1 MANLLRPDVYLQ
13 EQTLPQQPNVSSS
26 SAVAAFIGTAPK
38 GLTSTPTL
46 LNSWQDYIVAFGGFP
61 TTDFN
66 NGDLAYAVYQYFA
79 NGGRQAY
86 VLRVT
91 ATATPA
97 VTATRS
103 LVDRAATPQSTL
115 KIDAISPGLWGN
127 NLYIG
132 IVDRDATNGR
142 FDLLVYNGGNTAGFV
157 VEKFIDLSMVTSDPR
172 YVVNIINSPVVGSV
186 NIRATDL
193 NSASTPPNDTPA
205 LSSPNPF
212 QLATGV
218 DGSAPTAG
226 DITTAISTLNSV
238 PGPVLLNI
246 PGNAT
251 TSVINAAIVYAEGRG
266 DVFVIADSA
275 KPTDATAGGVA
286 AVVTYAGTL
295 TVSSY
300 AAVYYPWMLMV
311 DPNAV
316 GAGAMRATAPGGAV
330 AGVYARTD
338 QVRGV
343 AKAPAGTQ
351 TGTIS
356 GALALAKDLATAATL
371 TNTDYDTL
379 NTANVNA
386 IKSVPG
392 VGIVVWGARTLWKS
406 GVTRFISP
414 RRTLIYLKQAL
425 KQATQFAV
433 FENNDAN
440 LWSSLSAVCLRIVT
454 NLWQQGGL
462 AGASADKAF
471 YVLCDATINT
481 PTVVASGEVKVQVGV
496 ALQVPAEFVTILLTQ
511 FDGGSSITDNANPG
525 A

>member
-1 MANLLRPDVYLQ
+1 MPNLLRPDVYIQ

-26 SAVAAFIGTAPK
+26 SAVAAFVGTAPK
-38 GLTSTPTL
+38 GLASAPTL
-46 LNSWQDYIVAFGGFP
+46 LNSWQDYLLAFGGFP
-61 TTDFN
+61 VTDPN

-91 ATATPA
+91 ASGVPA

-103 LVDRAATPQSTL
+103 LVDRAATPQPTL
-115 KIDAISPGLWGN
+115 KVDAVSPGLWGN
-127 NLYIG
+127 NVWIG
-132 IVDRDATNGR
+132 ILDRDAPNGR
-142 FDLLVYNGGNTAGFV
+142 FDLLVYIGGSTAGFV
-157 VEKFIDLSMVTSDPR
+157 AEKFIDVSMINSDVR
-172 YVVNIINSPVVGSV
+172 YVVNVVNSPTAGSAY
-186 NIRATDL
+186 IRVSDL
-193 NSASTPPNDTPA
+193 NSATTAPNDTPA
-205 LSSPNPF
+205 LANPTPLA
-212 QLATGV
+212 LATGV
-218 DGSAPTAG
+218 DGGAPSAS
-226 DITTAISTLNSV
+226 DITNAIPNLNSV
-238 PGPVLLNI
+238 PGPVILNV

-251 TSVINAAIVYAEGRG
+251 TSVVNAAIAYAETRG
-266 DVFVIADSA
+266 DVFVIVDSG
-275 KPTDATAGGVA
+275 KPTDATAGSVA
-286 AVVTYAGTL
+286 TAVTAAGSL

-300 AAVYYPWMLMV
+300 AAMYFPWMLMV
-311 DPNAV
+311 DPNAI
-316 GAGAMRATAPGGAV
+316 GSGAMRPTAPGGAV
-330 AGVYARTD
+330 AGVFARTD

-343 AKAPAGTQ
+343 HKAPAGAQ
-351 TGTIS
+351 TGVIS
-356 GALALAKDLATAATL
+356 GALALAATLSTPAVL

-379 NTANVNA
+379 NVANINA
-386 IKSVPG
+386 IKNVPG
-392 VGIVVWGARTLWKS
+392 LGFAVWGSRTLWKS
-406 GVTRFISP
+406 GITRFVSP

-440 LWSSLSAVCLRIVT
+440 LWTALSTVCLRIVT

-471 YVLCDATINT
+471 YVLCDASINT